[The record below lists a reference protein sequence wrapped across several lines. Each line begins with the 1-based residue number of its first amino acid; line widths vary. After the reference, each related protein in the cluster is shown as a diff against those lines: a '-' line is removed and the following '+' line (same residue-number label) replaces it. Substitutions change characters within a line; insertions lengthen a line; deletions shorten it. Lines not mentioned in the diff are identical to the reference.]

1 MYIHLMTMCMHLQA
15 SEILL
20 LDNSSPTPRRRVFF
34 PFNRYTSRLTTTCN
48 KISDVCGAFP
58 LIILAWNLN

>member
-1 MYIHLMTMCMHLQA
+1 MCMHLQA

-20 LDNSSPTPRRRVFF
+20 LDKSSATL
-34 PFNRYTSRLTTTCN
+34 RLTTTCTGN

>member
-1 MYIHLMTMCMHLQA
+1 MTMCMHLQA

-20 LDNSSPTPRRRVFF
+20 LDNSSPTPRRVFF

>member
-1 MYIHLMTMCMHLQA
+1 MCMHLQA

-20 LDNSSPTPRRRVFF
+20 LDNSSPTL
-34 PFNRYTSRLTTTCN
+34 RLTTTGTCN

>member
-1 MYIHLMTMCMHLQA
+1 MTICMHLQA

-20 LDNSSPTPRRRVFF
+20 LDKSSATL
-34 PFNRYTSRLTTTCN
+34 RLTTTCN

>member
-20 LDNSSPTPRRRVFF
+20 LDNSSPTPRRRFFF
-34 PFNRYTSRLTTTCN
+34 PFNRYTSRLTTTYN